1 MCGGGYVKVSAET
14 KEMLYSYNITLRPV
28 PRTIFVTGKWQRGPT
43 FSPTHSHKP
52 LLIHIR
58 ITTNRLRHYHT
69 LTLHIRI
76 LGGKQLYTYR
86 DADSGEALGQ
96 VQGKWIAYAM
106 TFGELVAAGA
116 TKADIFS
123 IKHDLKD
130 QV

>member
-1 MCGGGYVKVSAET
+1 
-14 KEMLYSYNITLRPV
+14 
-28 PRTIFVTGKWQRGPT
+28 
-43 FSPTHSHKP
+43 
-52 LLIHIR
+52 
-58 ITTNRLRHYHT
+58 
-69 LTLHIRI
+69 